1 MGALD
6 WVSGAGWFV
15 MWAASLDFW
24 SFERLHYFH
33 VLLIGRMASERL
45 DVLIHTV
52 GLDGDSDSVRAMAV
66 PSMPVRGSLTM
77 LPSVI
82 ICSLFLGLCPRG
94 SY

>member
-24 SFERLHYFH
+24 SFERLHYFD

-45 DVLIHTV
+45 VILVHAV
-52 GLDGDSDSVRAMAV
+52 GLDGDSDASMQPFSSCDGRAFDAGEGV
-66 PSMPVRGSLTM
+66 FDFASE
-77 LPSVI
+77 
-82 ICSLFLGLCPRG
+82 CDHLFL
-94 SY
+94 